1 MQHWETSALPAAP
14 RGDKALGQAASQPL
28 DDGGT
33 LPTPR
38 GSGRHLEP
46 LHKVRLAS
54 KPCEPPPNSTP
65 PPTYPPTHRPRVQGD
80 GRYLI
85 SNGKDQTI
93 KLWDLRRMATPAE
106 AQRWRQDR
114 VPHFSWDYR

>member
-1 MQHWETSALPAAP
+1 MMVGLCQPRRAAAATSSHFTKCAWRANL
-14 RGDKALGQAASQPL
+14 ASHH
-28 DDGGT
+28 
-33 LPTPR
+33 PTPP
-38 GSGRHLEP
+38 H
-46 LHKVRLAS
+46 H
-54 KPCEPPPNSTP
+54 
-65 PPTYPPTHRPRVQGD
+65 PPTHRPRVQGD

-85 SNGKDQTI
+85 SNGKDQTV